1 MPQKYL
7 ELKSGDV
14 ELMEAELRT
23 LCARAG
29 AEAVVLVDLSGVVL
43 AAHRVP
49 EKIDTLLFAALLS
62 SNFAATEELSRR
74 LGVTS
79 FRVMYHEG
87 KRQNVYFDKV
97 TDDTILVVLFRDSNA
112 LGRVRLFTE
121 KSIPELAKRVAAVTR
136 PAEEA
141 PVLPQAQAAA
151 AYLAQVASN
160 IRPGSL
166 V

>member
-1 MPQKYL
+1 MSLKAL
-7 ELKSGDV
+7 ELNAGDV

-29 AEAVVLVDLSGVVL
+29 AESVVLLDLSGVIL
-43 AAHRVP
+43 AGHRLP
-49 EKIDTLLFAALLS
+49 EKVDTLLFAALLT

-87 KRQNVYFDKV
+87 KRQNIYFDKV
-97 TDDTILVVLFRDSNA
+97 AEETILVVLFRDSNA

-121 KSIPELAKRVAAVTR
+121 KSVTELGKLVAAVTKPEGER
-136 PAEEA
+136 LDLAA
-141 PVLPQAQAAA
+141 GRQAAA
-151 AYLAQVASN
+151 WLAQVAN
-160 IRPGSL
+160 TIQPGKL
-166 V
+166 A